1 MSGLSLSGIEITC
14 QGRGQD
20 GNRKDMR
27 FTKLVPV
34 VMDIAHAGTKSD
46 YTCDEAYEKSTALR
60 DLIES
65 ILANMISSVPTDGG
79 SPSMDE

>member
-1 MSGLSLSGIEITC
+1 MPRG
-14 QGRGQD
+14 GQD

-60 DLIES
+60 G
-65 ILANMISSVPTDGG
+65 T
-79 SPSMDE
+79 